1 MSWEFIETVLHL
13 FFLILQRDF
22 NLTRTQIG
30 MYTMAIH
37 LVTSFSGIFTGQL
50 IDIKGSKWGM
60 MFGIFFVGIVL
71 ILHSIAPNILLI
83 LF

>member
-1 MSWEFIETVLHL
+1 
-13 FFLILQRDF
+13 
-22 NLTRTQIG
+22 
-30 MYTMAIH
+30 MAIH